1 MTPVAIVT
9 GGGSG
14 MGRATSLRLA
24 RDGYRVVVAE
34 IEPERAASVAA
45 EIGEAAIPFAVD
57 VSEADGVEALVA
69 AALEHF
75 GRLDAMVANAGVP
88 HGAPFLE
95 LDESTW
101 ERVLAVNLKGVFL
114 CGQAAARAMVS
125 AGRPGAI
132 VNVASTYAEVTEGG
146 ASAYSASKGGV
157 RMLTKSM
164 ALELGP
170 HGIRV
175 NAVGPGWIRTGM
187 NPLDDPAQV
196 AELEPTIPLGR
207 VGLPEDVADV
217 IAFLASED
225 ARYISGQTLFVDG
238 GWLDQPRSL
247 ARALTLRELCA
258 GAHVALTG
266 RRSTA
271 PTHPRKGGER
281 KW

>member
-1 MTPVAIVT
+1 MPPVAIVT

-34 IEPERAASVAA
+34 IEAERAASVAA

-57 VSEADGVEALVA
+57 VSQADGVEALVA

-238 GWLDQPRSL
+238 GWLTS
-247 ARALTLRELCA
+247 RALSLVR
-258 GAHVALTG
+258 
-266 RRSTA
+266 
-271 PTHPRKGGER
+271 
-281 KW
+281 